1 MGEDLFSIKSKQI
14 VVTGSNRGNGL
25 AIATGLIQHGAKVL
39 RIDRHFDSDIGAIDI
54 VFDLSN
60 IDLLPELYS
69 QIYKAF
75 NRVDGLVNNAG
86 ISLASSKPYEDLGVF
101 KQTLG
106 VNLDATFRLTS
117 MLLENMSINGGSVI
131 NITSLGAELGF
142 PNNPSY
148 QISKA
153 GLRQMTKAIAKDW
166 GHKNIRAN
174 NICPGYIR
182 TKMTEKS
189 FNDPEMNRQRLDR
202 MLLNRWGE
210 SSDLVGPVIFL
221 ISDASSYITGSDIYV
236 DGGWM
241 ANGL

>member
-1 MGEDLFSIKSKQI
+1 MGEDLFSVEGKRI

-25 AIATGLIQHGAKVL
+25 AIATGLIQYGAKVL
-39 RIDRHFDSDIGAIDI
+39 RIDRQFDSDIGAIDI
-54 VFDLSN
+54 VFDLS
-60 IDLLPELYS
+60 DLDSLPKLCN
-69 QIYKAF
+69 QIYKAL

-86 ISLASSKPYEDLGVF
+86 ISLATKKPYEDLSVF
-101 KQTLG
+101 KQTLE
-106 VNLDATFRLTS
+106 VNLEATFRLTS
-117 MLLENMSINGGSVI
+117 LLLDSMSANGGSVI

-142 PNNPSY
+142 PDNPSY

-182 TKMTEKS
+182 TKMTEGS
-189 FNDPEMNRQRLDR
+189 FNDPKMNRQRLDR

-210 SSDLVGPVIFL
+210 PTDLVGPVIFL
-221 ISDASSYITGSDIYV
+221 ISNASSYITGSDIYV

>member
-1 MGEDLFSIKSKQI
+1 MGEDLFSVEGKRI

-39 RIDRHFDSDIGAIDI
+39 RIDRQFDSDIGAIDI
-54 VFDLSN
+54 VFDLS
-60 IDLLPELYS
+60 DLDSLPKLCN
-69 QIYKAF
+69 QIYKAL

-86 ISLASSKPYEDLGVF
+86 ISLATKKPYEDLSVF
-101 KQTLG
+101 KQTLE
-106 VNLDATFRLTS
+106 VNLEATFRLTS
-117 MLLENMSINGGSVI
+117 LLLDSMSANGGSVI

-142 PNNPSY
+142 PDNPSY

-182 TKMTEKS
+182 TKMTEGS
-189 FNDPEMNRQRLDR
+189 FNDPKMNRQRLDR

-210 SSDLVGPVIFL
+210 PTDLVGPVIFL
-221 ISDASSYITGSDIYV
+221 ISNASSYITGSDIYV